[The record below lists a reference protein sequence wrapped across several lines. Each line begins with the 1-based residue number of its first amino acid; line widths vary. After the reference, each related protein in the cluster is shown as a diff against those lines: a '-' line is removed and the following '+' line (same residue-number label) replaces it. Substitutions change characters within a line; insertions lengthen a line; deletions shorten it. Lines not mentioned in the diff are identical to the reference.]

1 MVFEVKFEGRV
12 GCYDSKQGEALGA
25 VRTGKR
31 ASVFGNGNTR
41 GRKCTEIRVG
51 RHAGAGVYRAL
62 RNDWEVWVIESYDLI
77 CILKRSLCEKYFGR
91 KPKCGSSVT

>member
-1 MVFEVKFEGRV
+1 MIACNKKTGYSPTFIKVFLAVVVFEVKFEGRV

-62 RNDWEVWVIESYDLI
+62 RND
-77 CILKRSLCEKYFGR
+77 
-91 KPKCGSSVT
+91 